1 MKVSRH
7 AKIIELISQYDIET
21 QEELAEYLNNAGFKV
36 IVVGTAGI
44 AFFVV
49 FGDVIV
55 CIAIIVFL
63 IKLIFRRKKK

>member
-1 MKVSRH
+1 MRTNDKEVMNMLLFG
-7 AKIIELISQYDIET
+7 ALVAALILIGIIV
-21 QEELAEYLNNAGFKV
+21 AV
-36 IVVGTAGI
+36 VVGTASI

-63 IKLIFRRKKK
+63 IKLIFGRKKKK

>member
-1 MKVSRH
+1 MLLFGALV
-7 AKIIELISQYDIET
+7 AALILIGIIV
-21 QEELAEYLNNAGFKV
+21 AV
-36 IVVGTAGI
+36 VVGTAGI

-63 IKLIFRRKKK
+63 IKLIFGRKKKIREHKRL

>member
-1 MKVSRH
+1 MLLFR
-7 AKIIELISQYDIET
+7 ALIAALILIGIII
-21 QEELAEYLNNAGFKV
+21 AV
-36 IVVGTAGI
+36 VVGTAGI

-63 IKLIFRRKKK
+63 IKLIFRRMKK

>member
-1 MKVSRH
+1 MLLFGALV
-7 AKIIELISQYDIET
+7 AALILIGIIV
-21 QEELAEYLNNAGFKV
+21 AV
-36 IVVGTAGI
+36 VVGTAGI

-63 IKLIFRRKKK
+63 IKLIFRRKKKIREQKRL

>member
-1 MKVSRH
+1 MRTNDKEVTNMLLFG
-7 AKIIELISQYDIET
+7 ALVAALILIGIIV
-21 QEELAEYLNNAGFKV
+21 AV
-36 IVVGTAGI
+36 VVGTAGI

-63 IKLIFRRKKK
+63 VKLIFGRKKKK

>member
-1 MKVSRH
+1 MRTNNKEVTNMLLFG
-7 AKIIELISQYDIET
+7 ALVAALILIGIIV
-21 QEELAEYLNNAGFKV
+21 AV
-36 IVVGTAGI
+36 VVGTAGI

-63 IKLIFRRKKK
+63 IKLIFGRKKKK

>member
-1 MKVSRH
+1 MRTNDKEVMNMLLFG
-7 AKIIELISQYDIET
+7 ALVAALILIGIII
-21 QEELAEYLNNAGFKV
+21 AV
-36 IVVGTAGI
+36 IVGTAGI

>member
-1 MKVSRH
+1 MLLFGALV
-7 AKIIELISQYDIET
+7 AALILIGIII
-21 QEELAEYLNNAGFKV
+21 AV
-36 IVVGTAGI
+36 VVGTAGI

-63 IKLIFRRKKK
+63 IKLIFRRKKKSFSRCE

>member
-1 MKVSRH
+1 MRTNDKEVTNMLLFG
-7 AKIIELISQYDIET
+7 ALLAALILIGIIV
-21 QEELAEYLNNAGFKV
+21 AV
-36 IVVGTAGI
+36 VVGTAGI

-63 IKLIFRRKKK
+63 IKLIFGRKKK

>member
-1 MKVSRH
+1 MLLFGALVAALILIGIIVS
-7 AKIIELISQYDIET
+7 
-21 QEELAEYLNNAGFKV
+21 V
-36 IVVGTAGI
+36 VVGTAGI

-63 IKLIFRRKKK
+63 IKLIFRRKKISTHYLTQR

>member
-1 MKVSRH
+1 MRTNNKEVTNMLLFG
-7 AKIIELISQYDIET
+7 ALVAALILIGIIV
-21 QEELAEYLNNAGFKV
+21 AV
-36 IVVGTAGI
+36 VVGTAGI

-63 IKLIFRRKKK
+63 VKLIFGRKKKM

>member
-1 MKVSRH
+1 MLLFGALV
-7 AKIIELISQYDIET
+7 AALILIGIIV
-21 QEELAEYLNNAGFKV
+21 AV
-36 IVVGTAGI
+36 VVGTAGI

-63 IKLIFRRKKK
+63 VKLIFGKKKKK

>member
-1 MKVSRH
+1 MRTNDKEVMNMLLFG
-7 AKIIELISQYDIET
+7 ALVAALILIGNIV
-21 QEELAEYLNNAGFKV
+21 AV
-36 IVVGTAGI
+36 VVGTAGI

-63 IKLIFRRKKK
+63 VKLIFGRKKKK

>member
-1 MKVSRH
+1 MRANNKEVTNMLLFG
-7 AKIIELISQYDIET
+7 ALVAALILIGIIV
-21 QEELAEYLNNAGFKV
+21 AV
-36 IVVGTAGI
+36 VVGTAGI

-63 IKLIFRRKKK
+63 IKLIFGRKKK

>member
-1 MKVSRH
+1 MRTHDKEVTNMLLFG
-7 AKIIELISQYDIET
+7 ALVAALILIGIIV
-21 QEELAEYLNNAGFKV
+21 AV
-36 IVVGTAGI
+36 VVGTAGI

-63 IKLIFRRKKK
+63 IKLIFGRKKK

>member
-1 MKVSRH
+1 MLLFGALV
-7 AKIIELISQYDIET
+7 AALILIGIII
-21 QEELAEYLNNAGFKV
+21 AV
-36 IVVGTAGI
+36 VVGTAGI

-63 IKLIFRRKKK
+63 IKLIFKRKNKRA

>member
-1 MKVSRH
+1 MLLFGALV
-7 AKIIELISQYDIET
+7 AALILIGIIV
-21 QEELAEYLNNAGFKV
+21 AV
-36 IVVGTAGI
+36 VVGTAGI

-63 IKLIFRRKKK
+63 VKLIFGRKKKK

>member
-1 MKVSRH
+1 MRTNDKEVTNMLLFG
-7 AKIIELISQYDIET
+7 ALVAALILIGIIV
-21 QEELAEYLNNAGFKV
+21 AV
-36 IVVGTAGI
+36 VVGTAGI

-63 IKLIFRRKKK
+63 IKLICFRKKK

>member
-1 MKVSRH
+1 MLLFGALV
-7 AKIIELISQYDIET
+7 AALILIGIIV
-21 QEELAEYLNNAGFKV
+21 AV
-36 IVVGTAGI
+36 VVGTAGI

-63 IKLIFRRKKK
+63 IKLIFGRKKKKIREHKRL

>member
-1 MKVSRH
+1 MRTNDNEVMNMLLFG
-7 AKIIELISQYDIET
+7 ALVAALILIGIIV
-21 QEELAEYLNNAGFKV
+21 AV
-36 IVVGTAGI
+36 VVGTAGI

-63 IKLIFRRKKK
+63 VKLIFGRKKKK

>member
-1 MKVSRH
+1 MLLFGALV
-7 AKIIELISQYDIET
+7 AALILIGIIV
-21 QEELAEYLNNAGFKV
+21 AV
-36 IVVGTAGI
+36 VVGTAGI

-63 IKLIFRRKKK
+63 IKLIFGRKKKK

>member
-1 MKVSRH
+1 MLLFGALV
-7 AKIIELISQYDIET
+7 AALILIGII
-21 QEELAEYLNNAGFKV
+21 AAV
-36 IVVGTAGI
+36 VVGTAGI

>member
-1 MKVSRH
+1 MLLFGALV
-7 AKIIELISQYDIET
+7 AALILIGII
-21 QEELAEYLNNAGFKV
+21 AAV
-36 IVVGTAGI
+36 VVGTAGI

-63 IKLIFRRKKK
+63 VKLIFGRKKKK

>member
-1 MKVSRH
+1 MRTNDKEVTNMLLFG
-7 AKIIELISQYDIET
+7 ALVAALILIGIIV
-21 QEELAEYLNNAGFKV
+21 AVV
-36 IVVGTAGI
+36 IGTAGI

-63 IKLIFRRKKK
+63 VKLIFGRKKKK

>member
-1 MKVSRH
+1 MRTNNKEVTNMLLFG
-7 AKIIELISQYDIET
+7 ALVAALILIGIIV
-21 QEELAEYLNNAGFKV
+21 AV
-36 IVVGTAGI
+36 VVGTAGR

-63 IKLIFRRKKK
+63 IKLIFGRKKK

>member
-1 MKVSRH
+1 MLLFGALV
-7 AKIIELISQYDIET
+7 AALILIGIIV
-21 QEELAEYLNNAGFKV
+21 AV
-36 IVVGTAGI
+36 VVGTAGI

-63 IKLIFRRKKK
+63 IKLIFGRKKKNKRA

>member
-1 MKVSRH
+1 MRTNDKEVTNMLLFG
-7 AKIIELISQYDIET
+7 ALVATLILIGIIV
-21 QEELAEYLNNAGFKV
+21 AV
-36 IVVGTAGI
+36 VVGTAGI

-63 IKLIFRRKKK
+63 VKLIFGRKKK

>member
-1 MKVSRH
+1 MRTNNKEGNSMLLFGALV
-7 AKIIELISQYDIET
+7 AALILIGIIV
-21 QEELAEYLNNAGFKV
+21 AV
-36 IVVGTAGI
+36 VVGTAGI

-63 IKLIFRRKKK
+63 IKLIFGRKKK

>member
-1 MKVSRH
+1 MRTNDKEVTNMLLFGSLV
-7 AKIIELISQYDIET
+7 AALILIGIIV
-21 QEELAEYLNNAGFKV
+21 AV
-36 IVVGTAGI
+36 VVGTAGI

-63 IKLIFRRKKK
+63 VKLIFGRKKKK

>member
-1 MKVSRH
+1 MRTNDKEVMNMLLFG
-7 AKIIELISQYDIET
+7 ALVAALILIGII
-21 QEELAEYLNNAGFKV
+21 AAV
-36 IVVGTAGI
+36 VVGTAGI

-63 IKLIFRRKKK
+63 VKLIFGRKKKK